1 MHNTFRQNLSVTS
14 TTSRIQQAP
23 ILSQLLKKAAAT
35 TDITIP
41 TVTKGV
47 MTTMVMMTDMR
58 VMVGMTD
65 MKDTVTRHL
74 NGQEYLL

>member
-1 MHNTFRQNLSVTS
+1 MHNMFRQNLSVTS

-23 ILSQLLKKAAAT
+23 ISSQLLKKAAVT

-41 TVTKGV
+41 TVTRMV

>member
-1 MHNTFRQNLSVTS
+1 M
-14 TTSRIQQAP
+14 
-23 ILSQLLKKAAAT
+23 LSQLLKKAAAT